1 MGPGAHEAME
11 LVYGNK
17 VVFGSVNAARR
28 HYDQA
33 ADAFAQADP
42 GWLAQLTTRRVT
54 PQAWPLTL
62 RKGPEE
68 SRS

>member
-33 ADAFAQADP
+33 ADAPAQADP
-42 GWLAQLTTRRVT
+42 GCSGNSRRAV
-54 PQAWPLTL
+54 
-62 RKGPEE
+62 
-68 SRS
+68 